1 MPLTVSS
8 TICDRRG
15 APERRIS
22 LAYRK
27 ADTRQH
33 RADLAGVMSYRE
45 PAPMSLPVTLSV
57 APISDAEHLAFVR
70 AQRSVN
76 FVQTA
81 GVGAG
86 EDGVAQ

>member
-1 MPLTVSS
+1 
-8 TICDRRG
+8 
-15 APERRIS
+15 
-22 LAYRK
+22 
-27 ADTRQH
+27 
-33 RADLAGVMSYRE
+33 
-45 PAPMSLPVTLSV
+45 MSLPVTLSV